1 MLRLDWLKQDENVS
15 YVDANTFIPNYA
27 KETGIPDLLRQ
38 IIEFVESP
46 VKEGKTIIGTRHTS
60 LRLFIPNLMFD
71 EHIDMGENPW
81 LYSGDM
87 YPAYCIYGLP
97 EKSEG

>member
-38 IIEFVESP
+38 IIEFVESIDYP
-46 VKEGKTIIGTRHTS
+46 ESCHS
-60 LRLFIPNLMFD
+60 L
-71 EHIDMGENPW
+71 
-81 LYSGDM
+81 
-87 YPAYCIYGLP
+87 
-97 EKSEG
+97 